1 LCPESYERVSAL
13 TTEAPASA
21 PPTPAAPPARRRRPL
36 RGLFARNPVV
46 IKELRGRMRGPR
58 AFIVLTVYLLLMS
71 AFVTLL
77 YIVYVASTNNV
88 YSSTNAQ
95 LIGKFVFGAVV
106 GIELLLVCFIA
117 PAFTAGAISSER
129 ERQTYD
135 LLRTTLL
142 PARSLVLGKL
152 ASALSYILLLLV
164 AAFPLQSLAFLLGGV
179 APEEVLIATGLLVAT
194 AFLFGA
200 SGIFFSSLMR
210 RTLGSTVLTYA
221 FALLGT
227 LGLPLILVALVP
239 LGSLFS
245 NNAPPGPALEAM
257 LFYTFGVLI
266 AINPIATAVTTE
278 ILLVNQQTAFYFTV
292 PLSNGTNLPFV
303 SPWLPFMVFCFVM
316 GVIMT
321 IISILVVRRA
331 ER

>member
-1 LCPESYERVSAL
+1 VSAV
-13 TTEAPASA
+13 TTQAP
-21 PPTPAAPPARRRRPL
+21 APPASVRPSRLRR
-36 RGLFARNPVV
+36 LFTRNPVV

-71 AFVTLL
+71 LFVTLL
-77 YIVYVASTNNV
+77 YVVYVASTNNV
-88 YSSTNAQ
+88 YSGTNAQ

-117 PAFTAGAISSER
+117 PAFTAGAISGER
-129 ERQTYD
+129 ERQTFD
-135 LLRTTLL
+135 LLQTTLL
-142 PARSLVLGKL
+142 PARSLVIGKL

-179 APEEVLIATGLLVAT
+179 APEEVLIATGLLIAT
-194 AFLFGA
+194 AFLFGT

-221 FALLGT
+221 FALMAT

-239 LGSLFS
+239 LASLFF
-245 NNAPPGPALEAM
+245 NNAPPGPAVEAV
-257 LFYTFGVLI
+257 LFYIFGVLI
-266 AINPIATAVTTE
+266 AINPIATAVATE
-278 ILLVNQQTAFYFTV
+278 ILLVNQQSAFYFTV
-292 PLSNGTNLPFV
+292 PLSNGTQLPFI
-303 SPWLPFMVFCFVM
+303 SPWLPFIIFCFVA

-321 IISILVVRRA
+321 TISILAVRRP
-331 ER
+331 EG

>member
-1 LCPESYERVSAL
+1 MSAL
-13 TTEAPASA
+13 STEAPV
-21 PPTPAAPPARRRRPL
+21 PAAPAPVLPPARRQRF
-36 RGLFARNPVV
+36 RGLFTRNPVV

-58 AFIVLTVYLLLMS
+58 AFVVLTVYLLLMS

-77 YIVYVASTNNV
+77 YVVYVASTNNV
-88 YSSTNAQ
+88 YSGANAQ

-117 PAFTAGAISSER
+117 PAFTAGAISGER

-142 PARSLVLGKL
+142 PARSIVLGKL

-179 APEEVLIATGLLVAT
+179 APEDVLIASGLLIAT

-221 FALLGT
+221 FALMAT
-227 LGLPLILVALVP
+227 LGLPLILLALVP
-239 LGSLFS
+239 LGSLFF
-245 NNAPPGPALEAM
+245 NNAPPGPVVEAV
-257 LFYTFGVLI
+257 LFYSFGVLI
-266 AINPIATAVTTE
+266 AINPVATAVATE
-278 ILLVNQQTAFYFTV
+278 ILLVDQQSAFYFTV
-292 PLSNGTNLPFV
+292 PLSNGTSLPFI
-303 SPWLPFMVFCFVM
+303 SPWLPFMIFCFVV
-316 GVIMT
+316 GAIMT
-321 IISILVVRRA
+321 IISILAVRRA
-331 ER
+331 EK

>member
-1 LCPESYERVSAL
+1 MSGL
-13 TTEAPASA
+13 TADAPAAA
-21 PPTPAAPPARRRRPL
+21 PPAPPAPPARRPRLGGFFR
-36 RGLFARNPVV
+36 ANPVV

-58 AFIVLTVYLLLMS
+58 AFVVLTVYLLLMS
-71 AFVTLL
+71 SFVTLL
-77 YIVYVASTNNV
+77 YVVYVASTNNV
-88 YSSTNAQ
+88 YSGTNAQ

-117 PAFTAGAISSER
+117 PAFTAGAISGER

-142 PARSLVLGKL
+142 SASSLVLGKL

-179 APEEVLIATGLLVAT
+179 APEEVLIASGLLIAT

-221 FALLGT
+221 FALMAT

-239 LGSLFS
+239 LGSLFF
-245 NNAPPGPALEAM
+245 NNAPPGPVVESV
-257 LFYTFGVLI
+257 LFYGFGALI
-266 AINPIATAVTTE
+266 AINPIATAVATE
-278 ILLVNQQTAFYFTV
+278 ILLIDQQTAFYFTV
-292 PLSNGTNLPFV
+292 PLSNGASLPFI
-303 SPWLPFMVFCFVM
+303 SPWLPFMVFCFVA
-316 GVIMT
+316 GAIMT
-321 IISILVVRRA
+321 IISIMAVRRA
-331 ER
+331 EK

>member
-1 LCPESYERVSAL
+1 MSGL
-13 TTEAPASA
+13 TAEAPA
-21 PPTPAAPPARRRRPL
+21 PTPASPAAAPARPRRL
-36 RGLFARNPVV
+36 RGLFGRNPVV

-71 AFVTLL
+71 SFVTLL
-77 YIVYVASTNNV
+77 YVVYVASTTNV
-88 YSSTNAQ
+88 YSGTNAQ

-117 PAFTAGAISSER
+117 PAFTAGAISGER

-142 PARSLVLGKL
+142 TARSLVIGKL
-152 ASALSYILLLLV
+152 VSALSYILLLLV

-194 AFLFGA
+194 SFLFGT

-210 RTLGSTVLTYA
+210 RTLGATVLTYA
-221 FALLGT
+221 FALMAT

-239 LGSLFS
+239 LASLFF
-245 NNAPPGPALEAM
+245 NNAPPSPAIESV
-257 LFYTFGVLI
+257 LFYAFGALI

-278 ILLVNQQTAFYFTV
+278 ILLINQQSAFYFTV
-292 PLSNGTNLPFV
+292 PLSNGATLPFI
-303 SPWLPFMVFCFVM
+303 SPWLPFMLFCFVM
-316 GVIMT
+316 GAVMT
-321 IISILVVRRA
+321 IISILAVRRA
-331 ER
+331 EK

>member
-1 LCPESYERVSAL
+1 L
-13 TTEAPASA
+13 TDAAPV
-21 PPTPAAPPARRRRPL
+21 PAAPAPAPSPASRRRF
-36 RGLFARNPVV
+36 RGLFARNPVM

-58 AFIVLTVYLLLMS
+58 AFVVLTVYLLLMS

-77 YIVYVASTNNV
+77 YVVYVASTNNV
-88 YSSTNAQ
+88 YSGTNAQ

-117 PAFTAGAISSER
+117 PAFTAGAISGER

-179 APEEVLIATGLLVAT
+179 APEEVLIASGLLIAT

-221 FALLGT
+221 FALMAT
-227 LGLPLILVALVP
+227 LGLPLILVALLP
-239 LGSLFS
+239 LGSLFF
-245 NNAPPGPALEAM
+245 NNAPPGPAVEAV
-257 LFYTFGVLI
+257 LFYSFGVLI
-266 AINPIATAVTTE
+266 AINPVATAVATE
-278 ILLVNQQTAFYFTV
+278 ILLVDQQSAFYFTV
-292 PLSNGTNLPFV
+292 PLSNGTNLPFI
-303 SPWLPFMVFCFVM
+303 SPWLPFMIFCFVM
-316 GVIMT
+316 GAIMT
-321 IISILVVRRA
+321 TISILAVRRA

>member
-1 LCPESYERVSAL
+1 MSGL
-13 TTEAPASA
+13 TAE
-21 PPTPAAPPARRRRPL
+21 TPAAVPPAPAARQ
-36 RGLFARNPVV
+36 GLGRFFRANPVV

-58 AFIVLTVYLLLMS
+58 AFVVLTVYLLLMS
-71 AFVTLL
+71 LFVTLL
-77 YIVYVASTNNV
+77 YVVYVASTNNV
-88 YSSTNAQ
+88 YSGTNAQ

-117 PAFTAGAISSER
+117 PAFTAGAISGER

-142 PARSLVLGKL
+142 SASSLVLGKL

-179 APEEVLIATGLLVAT
+179 APEEVLIASGLLIAT
-194 AFLFGA
+194 SFLFGA

-221 FALLGT
+221 FALMAT

-239 LGSLFS
+239 LGSLFF
-245 NNAPPGPALEAM
+245 NNAPPGPVVESV
-257 LFYTFGVLI
+257 LFYAFGALI
-266 AINPIATAVTTE
+266 AINPIATAVATE
-278 ILLVNQQTAFYFTV
+278 ILLIDQQTAFYFTV
-292 PLSNGTNLPFV
+292 PLSNGSTLPFI
-303 SPWLPFMVFCFVM
+303 SPWLPFMVFCFVA
-316 GVIMT
+316 GAIMT
-321 IISILVVRRA
+321 IISIMAVRRA
-331 ER
+331 EK

>member
-1 LCPESYERVSAL
+1 VK
-13 TTEAPASA
+13 
-21 PPTPAAPPARRRRPL
+21 ARSVRRL

-58 AFIVLTVYLLLMS
+58 AFVVLTVYLLLLS

-77 YIVYVASTNNV
+77 YVVYVASTSTV
-88 YSSTNAQ
+88 SIGTNAQ

-117 PAFTAGAISSER
+117 PAFTAGAISGER

-142 PARSLVLGKL
+142 PARSLVIGKL

-179 APEEVLIATGLLVAT
+179 APEEVLIASGLLIAT

-221 FALLGT
+221 FALMAT

-239 LGSLFS
+239 LGSLFF
-245 NNAPPGPALEAM
+245 NNAPPGAALEAV
-257 LFYTFGVLI
+257 LLYTFGVLI

-278 ILLVNQQTAFYFTV
+278 ILLVEQQSAFYFTV
-292 PLSNGTNLPFV
+292 PISNGISLPFI
-303 SPWLPFMVFCFVM
+303 SPWLPFMIFCFVT
-316 GVIMT
+316 GAIMT
-321 IISILVVRRA
+321 IISILAVRRA
-331 ER
+331 EK

>member
-1 LCPESYERVSAL
+1 MSGL
-13 TTEAPASA
+13 TAEAKPTAPPAPAR
-21 PPTPAAPPARRRRPL
+21 PPARRGRMGSWFKP
-36 RGLFARNPVV
+36 NPVV

-58 AFIVLTVYLLLMS
+58 AFIVLTVYLILMS
-71 AFVTLL
+71 TFVVLL
-77 YIVYVASTNNV
+77 YVVYVASTNNV
-88 YSSTNAQ
+88 YSGTNAQ

-117 PAFTAGAISSER
+117 PAFTAGAISGER

-142 PARSLVLGKL
+142 SASGLVLGKL
-152 ASALSYILLLLV
+152 VSALSYILLLLV

-179 APEEVLIATGLLVAT
+179 APEEVLIASGLLIAT

-210 RTLGSTVLTYA
+210 RTLGATVLTYA
-221 FALLGT
+221 FALMAT

-239 LGSLFS
+239 LGSLFF
-245 NNAPPGPALEAM
+245 NNAPPGPAIESVL
-257 LFYTFGVLI
+257 LYGFGALI
-266 AINPIATAVTTE
+266 AINPIATAVATE
-278 ILLVNQQTAFYFTV
+278 ILLIDQQTAFYFTV
-292 PLSNGTNLPFV
+292 PLSNGTTLPFI

-316 GVIMT
+316 GAIMT
-321 IISILVVRRA
+321 MISILAVRRA
-331 ER
+331 EK

>member
-1 LCPESYERVSAL
+1 MSDLIAD
-13 TTEAPASA
+13 APAAA
-21 PPTPAAPPARRRRPL
+21 PPTPAAAPAGRRRLDGWFR
-36 RGLFARNPVV
+36 ANPVV

-58 AFIVLTVYLLLMS
+58 AFVVLTVYLLLMS
-71 AFVTLL
+71 TFVTLL
-77 YIVYVASTNNV
+77 YVVYVASTNNV
-88 YSSTNAQ
+88 YSGTNAQ

-117 PAFTAGAISSER
+117 PAFTAGAISGER

-142 PARSLVLGKL
+142 SSSALVLGKL

-179 APEEVLIATGLLVAT
+179 APEEVLIASGLLIAT
-194 AFLFGA
+194 AFLFGT

-221 FALLGT
+221 FALMAT

-239 LGSLFS
+239 LGSLFF
-245 NNAPPGPALEAM
+245 NNSPPGPVVESV
-257 LFYTFGVLI
+257 LFYAFGALI
-266 AINPIATAVTTE
+266 AINPIATAVATE
-278 ILLVNQQTAFYFTV
+278 ILLINQQTAFYFTV
-292 PLSNGTNLPFV
+292 PLSNGATLPFI
-303 SPWLPFMVFCFVM
+303 SPWLPFMVFCFI
-316 GVIMT
+316 GGAIMT
-321 IISILVVRRA
+321 IISILAVRRA
-331 ER
+331 EK